1 MAVEVDYL
9 IAVNTGQQVK
19 DNGFPSFQLS
29 GKNPFKT
36 PWVVV
41 ACFI

>member
-1 MAVEVDYL
+1 MTVEVDYL

-29 GKNPFKT
+29 WKNPFKT
-36 PWVVV
+36 PWVIV
-41 ACFI
+41 AGFM